1 MPIEGRP
8 NAEPIGR
15 TRIARSQYMK
25 AFTVNRFRNI
35 GMRTRLIGG
44 FAAMVALASACGI
57 TGVLM
62 ANQFETDT
70 TALLDGPVA
79 EIAQA
84 NDAWE
89 QILQAQYYQQQFK
102 NTKSQEAADGFSAS
116 IAQGVAELNGVQSR
130 TSNQAWKD
138 QIDLVRQDIAAYQD
152 LFTSIYDLTV
162 LRGLTEADGL
172 EGQLRA
178 AVHKV
183 EEDLM
188 ESGHDELTVL
198 LLMCRRHEKDY
209 LMRGNRDKYL
219 GRIDQRLAEFDEA
232 VAGLEIDDATKARW
246 DANWATYRSA
256 IHELADMRDQI
267 SVVEE
272 QFNTKSEEV
281 RAELM
286 GILAAAPEVDTSS
299 IDRAKAFSMVT
310 LGVVFVAGVGMAFWL
325 IQSITSPLKRLTGFA
340 QTLAEGDLRVEPLGI
355 QTNDAIGQLAGS
367 METMRVSFTEIVEAL
382 HESAQQVSAA
392 TSEVSASASETV
404 KGMDSQAQLVEQCSS
419 AVIQLSS
426 SAEEVAS
433 KSKQAADHANS
444 SGESANEGSRVVES
458 TILGMNQIHDAVSQ
472 GSASVVELGRR
483 SNEIGQIIAVI
494 NDIADQ
500 TNLLALNAAIE
511 AARAGEHGR
520 GFAVVADEVRKLAD
534 RTTQA
539 TDEVEQSINAIR
551 QDTSRAVAQME
562 QGTKSVES
570 GVEQTQAAGESL
582 RQIKSYAVDLS
593 SMVGTIAA
601 AANEQ
606 SAASNDVSRT
616 IQEIASVT
624 HEVIE
629 SARLSSKAMEDLA
642 LRANGLQELAG
653 RFKV

>member
-1 MPIEGRP
+1 
-8 NAEPIGR
+8 
-15 TRIARSQYMK
+15 MK

-62 ANQFETDT
+62 ANQFENDT